1 MEDIQM
7 LRTQYSYW
15 REFLLR
21 SKKYE
26 MVCEAIRETK
36 ESVGWP
42 EQFKNWVTSNGELN
56 YDYLEWVIDNDI
68 NTKAK
73 HKFAQNGLQFSSHLT
88 ASIYPL
94 FQDIFRNDF
103 EETWNRVLIYYTG
116 ASSPKAVYDGVRAVA
131 ELFEGVEIGL
141 SATLQHEPSLKEFK
155 EEFFSALVQ
164 LDKSRRLLS
173 VASFGY
179 TKNKIVSD
187 FRDELSKLF
196 VRVGS
201 DKPSR
206 LIQYPWAIYE
216 PTGSITPEQFNKYL
230 KSYDAKAG
238 TASTREAMRLIYPE
252 LDPDVSENYEEYERS
267 FRRHCAKAKRLI
279 QNAEIANFPGKITNS
294 Q

>member
-1 MEDIQM
+1 MEDMQT
-7 LRTQYSYW
+7 LRTQYIYW
-15 REFLLR
+15 RKFLLR

-42 EQFKNWVTSNGELN
+42 EQFNNWVLSNGELN
-56 YDYLEWVIDNDI
+56 YDYLDWVIDKDI

-73 HKFAQNGLQFSSHLT
+73 QKFAQRRLQFSSHLT
-88 ASIYPL
+88 ANIYPL

-103 EETWNRVLIYYTG
+103 EDTWRRVLIYYTD
-116 ASSPKAVYDGVRAVA
+116 ASSPKAVRDGVGAVA

-141 SATLQHEPSLKEFK
+141 TATLQREPTLKEFK
-155 EEFFSALVQ
+155 EEYFSALAQ
-164 LDKSRRLLS
+164 RDKSRRLLS

-179 TKNKIVSD
+179 TKNKIVAD
-187 FRDELSKLF
+187 FRNELSKLF

-206 LIQYPWAIYE
+206 LIQFSWAIYE
-216 PTGSITPEQFNKYL
+216 PTGSIIPDQLDLYL

-238 TASTREAMRLIYPE
+238 MASTREAMRLIYPE
-252 LDPDVSENYEEYERS
+252 LDPDISENYEEYERS
-267 FRRHCAKAKRLI
+267 FRRHCAKANQLI
-279 QNAEIANFPGKITNS
+279 RNAEIANFPGKISNS
-294 Q
+294 